1 MPRKNEVRRWPL
13 MCFRM
18 SKSKRLFRIKGV
30 WIIVRSSLFSVEG
43 RVLQSVPR
51 VSLNTIKHVLT
62 LVRTVHIKNTKNVSI
77 TAPVDTIDM
86 NHIVLKRVLS
96 TISSINQIIYVSTS
110 ARVLNI
116 INRKMYSV
124 WIPVQKKRLKLIR
137 HAYLIVPKVDHF
149 YTRCHVLQHVLFRP
163 SILNRKK
170 NQTLLSLIPVSK
182 NAKKIHIVNQQ
193 HVRWC
198 LLFMESFVPGALS
211 RRVSRF
217 RSCESTF
224 TCNTCKWTQFDHFC
238 KFNEAD

>member
-1 MPRKNEVRRWPL
+1 MFGAVCSRW
-13 MCFRM
+13 
-18 SKSKRLFRIKGV
+18 K
-30 WIIVRSSLFSVEG
+30 VE
-43 RVLQSVPR
+43 SVPR
-51 VSLNTIKHVLT
+51 VSVNTIKHVLT

-124 WIPVQKKRLKLIR
+124 WIPVQKKTVEINSTCVS
-137 HAYLIVPKVDHF
+137 HCPKS
-149 YTRCHVLQHVLFRP
+149 RP
-163 SILNRKK
+163 FLHKMSCLAEC
-170 NQTLLSLIPVSK
+170 PVSSK
-182 NAKKIHIVNQQ
+182 YFEQKKEPDIIITYTCVEKCKKIHIVNQQ

-224 TCNTCKWTQFDHFC
+224 TCNTCKWAQFDNFC

>member
-1 MPRKNEVRRWPL
+1 M
-13 MCFRM
+13 
-18 SKSKRLFRIKGV
+18 

-77 TAPVDTIDM
+77 TAPVDTKDM

-149 YTRCHVLQHVLFRP
+149 YTRCHVLQNVLFRP
-163 SILNRKK
+163 SILNRKRTRHYYHLYLCRKMQK
-170 NQTLLSLIPVSK
+170 NTHCQSATCALMPALHGKFCSRSLV
-182 NAKKIHIVNQQ
+182 KKSVQIQILWKYIYLQ
-193 HVRWC
+193 H
-198 LLFMESFVPGALS
+198 M
-211 RRVSRF
+211 
-217 RSCESTF
+217 
-224 TCNTCKWTQFDHFC
+224 
-238 KFNEAD
+238 